1 MRRLGKNFLFG
12 LLVTS
17 PLVYLASCSYLSHSR
32 RAAFET
38 IAEGDTRET
47 VIRKLGSTYRV
58 ERYGGEPFLR
68 YASKTCTVPC
78 VERWW
83 IENRMAFDTEAWS
96 IEFGADG
103 RVLRK
108 VEWSSP

>member
-1 MRRLGKNFLFG
+1 MLGKNILFG
-12 LLVTS
+12 LLVAS
-17 PLVYLASCSYLSHSR
+17 PLMYVASCSCLSHSR
-32 RAAFET
+32 GAAFD
-38 IAEGDTRET
+38 AVADGDTKHT
-47 VIRKLGSTYRV
+47 VVSKIGLTYRV
-58 ERYGGEPFLR
+58 EMADGEPFLR
-68 YASKTCTVPC
+68 YASKVCTAPC

-96 IEFGADG
+96 IEFGSDG